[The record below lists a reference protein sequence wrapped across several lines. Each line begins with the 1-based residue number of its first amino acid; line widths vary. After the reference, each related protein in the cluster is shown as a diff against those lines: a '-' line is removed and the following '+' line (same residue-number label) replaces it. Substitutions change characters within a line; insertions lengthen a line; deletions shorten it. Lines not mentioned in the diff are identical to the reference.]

1 MEVACLRPRLY
12 ATGCEETKVEAV
24 KPVPQLG
31 TFWDEWSQWRNRLP
45 HKQQGGIRL

>member
-12 ATGCEETKVEAV
+12 ATGCEETKVEAE

-31 TFWDEWSQWRNRLP
+31 TLGRVEQWRNRLP
-45 HKQQGGIRL
+45 HKQQGGSLL